1 MVTVVAVVS
10 TSEVTAPRA
19 PPSSPPS
26 SDSSACACPWPR
38 PRTSETTIQANAVPT
53 PMRASRTI
61 LGSCEVAISTFTSHD
76 ERAARSERIVREG
89 AWTCDD
95 TGSVSGLSRPSAT
108 ELVPDA
114 RRGRRWRCP
123 RNCAQG
129 TKHSPTFNPD
139 FNHIPLHRLCN
150 TQGLVRSG
158 FLRDCARKAAS
169 SPQRLFTGMSA
180 FHAGSP
186 QSYPQAVLRVSE
198 AVLSVGC
205 GSLVRVAPCW
215 TRRRG
220 GGRGTHTGVRR
231 GAGVLRHPAMSSCT
245 LTCVPGEPC
254 PPVP

>member
-1 MVTVVAVVS
+1 MS
-10 TSEVTAPRA
+10 RHRGHPRA
-19 PPSSPPS
+19 VRPS

-38 PRTSETTIQANAVPT
+38 PSTSETTIQANAVPT

-95 TGSVSGLSRPSAT
+95 TGSVSGLSRPCCARILPA
-108 ELVPDA
+108 EA

-150 TQGLVRSG
+150 TKGQV
-158 FLRDCARKAAS
+158 
-169 SPQRLFTGMSA
+169 
-180 FHAGSP
+180 
-186 QSYPQAVLRVSE
+186 
-198 AVLSVGC
+198 
-205 GSLVRVAPCW
+205 
-215 TRRRG
+215 TRRFPRELCCEKQRVLHSGCSQACRRFTQALHRVIHRPCCGCRRPSLAWGAAHSCAWLRAGHDGVMTAGAGTRG
-220 GGRGTHTGVRR
+220 LRR
-231 GAGVLRHPAMSSCT
+231 GAGMLRHPATTSCT
-245 LTCVPGEPC
+245 QTCVTGEPR
-254 PPVP
+254 PHVP